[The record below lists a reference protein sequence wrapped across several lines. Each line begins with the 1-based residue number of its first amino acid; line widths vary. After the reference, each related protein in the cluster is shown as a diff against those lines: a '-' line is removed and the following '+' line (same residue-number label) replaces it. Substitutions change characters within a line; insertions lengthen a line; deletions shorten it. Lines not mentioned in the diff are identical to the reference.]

1 MTYSAGP
8 KHTAKGVLHST
19 QKRIHLIYHDAIRSL
34 FTVLVSIGLAW
45 CGIELT
51 QHHPRSVT
59 YLIYITV
66 TYLVLNSTWNV
77 LDCWTSYFESVQTSI
92 SEQHTWTLVDKRLYE
107 HAILL
112 HTTNEPNQMPRQ
124 VCLIQSHSTAPA
136 TPAAPAATPAVK
148 PVLLF
153 VHGSMARLGQYN
165 ALMKLAEAQD
175 YTYVAYDQYGMGRS
189 PKPEGPANAY
199 HTEQLVQDLLGV
211 YQYTCDTYPNRPI
224 VVVGHSYGCCLT
236 LKLLFLLQ
244 DPCVDTAALPLPQ
257 ATVLLG
263 AYRWNAA
270 SKRSGTLR
278 KVLGMPPQWLL
289 RLGRKQLSSGFR
301 ARAFAAAS
309 LVDPKLNKVLQYAD
323 AVSGNNAFHVVQPF
337 YRSSANQTITVPELL
352 RFDAVEG
359 DKKTGQDGRRG
370 GRGGG
375 GVRVYFV
382 TGQEDVL
389 APPDGARILSNAL
402 PQTSVGDVTVV
413 RNAGHQVMEEQPDA
427 VFGIIQQ
434 AMDEL

>member
-1 MTYSAGP
+1 MTHSAGP
-8 KHTAKGVLHST
+8 KHSAKGILRTT
-19 QKRIHLIYHDAIRSL
+19 QKRIQLIYHDAIRSI
-34 FTVLVSIGLAW
+34 FTVLVSVGLAW

-51 QHHPRSVT
+51 QHHPRYVIYFIYVT
-59 YLIYITV
+59 A

-92 SEQHTWTLVDKRLYE
+92 SEQHTWSLVDKRLYE
-107 HAILL
+107 QAILL
-112 HTTNEPNQMPRQ
+112 HTSNEPNQRPRQ
-124 VCLIQSHSTAPA
+124 VCLIQSHSAGP
-136 TPAAPAATPAVK
+136 APAAK

-165 ALMKLAEAQD
+165 GLMKLAEAQE

-199 HTEQLVQDLLGV
+199 HTEQLAQDLLRV

-236 LKLLFLLQ
+236 LKLMFLLQ
-244 DPCVDTAALPLPQ
+244 DPCVDTAALPMPQ

-263 AYRWNAA
+263 AYRWDAA

-278 KVLGMPPQWLL
+278 KVLGMPPQWFL
-289 RLGRKQLSSGFR
+289 RLVRKQLSSGFR

-309 LVDPKLNKVLQYAD
+309 LVDPRMSKVLEYAD

-337 YRSSANQTITVPELL
+337 YRSLTRS
-352 RFDAVEG
+352 F
-359 DKKTGQDGRRG
+359 
-370 GRGGG
+370 
-375 GVRVYFV
+375 
-382 TGQEDVL
+382 
-389 APPDGARILSNAL
+389 RI
-402 PQTSVGDVTVV
+402 
-413 RNAGHQVMEEQPDA
+413 
-427 VFGIIQQ
+427 
-434 AMDEL
+434 